1 MGSAASTLFAR
12 LLTLI
17 LFLLPLLCLYGQSGS
32 KVQAGVK
39 NYVLPQYRE
48 KDGRLQYI
56 IYGDRAENSGA
67 LMYLD
72 GAKIDILQDFAD
84 NLEKAKI
91 FLPSRG
97 EKVPAP
103 YSIQGKMEGRKNF
116 WNMPKQKPV
125 RAWIFTDRA
134 VYDKNTGILRSD
146 GPANFRSREIDVD
159 GVGFDAYT
167 KKKFIHIRSKVRVVI
182 HPEIRKKVSREKGKT
197 SKQEKK

>member
-72 GAKIDILQDFAD
+72 GAKIELMESMILAFWKCS
-84 NLEKAKI
+84 EK
-91 FLPSRG
+91 
-97 EKVPAP
+97 KV
-103 YSIQGKMEGRKNF
+103 
-116 WNMPKQKPV
+116 KQKQ
-125 RAWIFTDRA
+125 
-134 VYDKNTGILRSD
+134 K
-146 GPANFRSREIDVD
+146 
-159 GVGFDAYT
+159 
-167 KKKFIHIRSKVRVVI
+167 IRY
-182 HPEIRKKVSREKGKT
+182 
-197 SKQEKK
+197 